1 LGGKNKEK
9 NYLHKMIVPL
19 QAAFFTQAGP
29 VTLLISLA
37 LRLNHHFQHMRKLL
51 LPVFLLLGI
60 TCQAQM
66 KAEDVQTFT
75 LKNGMKFLVV
85 EDNSIPNANMY
96 LFYKVGSRNE
106 YQGITGLSHFF
117 EHMMFNGAKKYGP
130 KEFDRTMEFNGG
142 ANNAYTREDV
152 TVYTDWFPASATEVM
167 FDLEGD
173 RISSL
178 SIDPKMVESERGV
191 VLSERSTGLEN
202 SPWNLLSQSVQAQA
216 FQEHPYHWPVIGYED
231 DMKNWKHEDLE
242 RYFKTYYA
250 PNNCV
255 VVIAG
260 AVKTA
265 DVKKLAEKYL
275 EPIPAQP
282 APPKV
287 HQAEPVQRGERRIVV
302 QKDVATPYLNIVYKA
317 PEAKH
322 EDYYTLALLSDI
334 LSSGKSSRLY
344 AALVDN
350 KQLATSVFTSYSES
364 FDPTLFGIY
373 AVANKGINEADVEN
387 AIYEELE
394 KIKKDGITENELQ
407 KVKNKKLIEFY
418 GQVETINGKSNN
430 IGTYEVFFGDYKKMF
445 DAPAQYNKVTADDI
459 KKAANKYFIKTARTI
474 GVLKANT
481 EE

>member
-1 LGGKNKEK
+1 MTQKNNK
-9 NYLHKMIVPL
+9 
-19 QAAFFTQAGP
+19 Q
-29 VTLLISLA
+29 
-37 LRLNHHFQHMRKLL
+37 QHMKKIIFHLGLL
-51 LPVFLLLGI
+51 LTFTG
-60 TCQAQM
+60 QAQM
-66 KAEDVQTFT
+66 KADDVKTFT

-85 EDNSIPNANMY
+85 EDFSIPNANMY

-130 KEFDRTMEFNGG
+130 KLFDQTMEFNGG
-142 ANNAYTREDV
+142 ANNAYTSEDV
-152 TVYTDWFPASATEVM
+152 TVYTNWFPASAAEVI

-202 SPWNLLSQSVQAQA
+202 SPWDLLSQTMQATA

-231 DMKNWKHEDLE
+231 DMKNWTQQDLE

-255 VVIAG
+255 VVVSG
-260 AVKTA
+260 AVKFEE
-265 DVKKLAEKYL
+265 VKELAEKYF

-287 HQAEPVQRGERRIVV
+287 HIVEPPQTGERRITV
-302 QKDVATPYLNIVYKA
+302 QKDVATPYLMIGYQT

-322 EDYYTLALLSDI
+322 EDYYALNILSAI

-344 AALVDN
+344 AVHC
-350 KQLATSVFTSYSES
+350 
-364 FDPTLFGIY
+364 
-373 AVANKGINEADVEN
+373 
-387 AIYEELE
+387 
-394 KIKKDGITENELQ
+394 
-407 KVKNKKLIEFY
+407 
-418 GQVETINGKSNN
+418 
-430 IGTYEVFFGDYKKMF
+430 
-445 DAPAQYNKVTADDI
+445 
-459 KKAANKYFIKTARTI
+459 
-474 GVLKANT
+474 
-481 EE
+481 